1 MPLYEY
7 QCSKCGAVFERLQKF
22 SDAPLT
28 EHEGCGGAV
37 ERLISAPAFHLK
49 GTGWYATDYARGSG
63 GAKGEIKHDKPGEG
77 DSSSKS
83 EGKSNEKSESKSENK
98 SESSSESKTESK
110 SESKTES
117 KPAPAGAKHD

>member
-63 GAKGEIKHDKPGEG
+63 GAKGEIKHDKGEG
-77 DSSSKS
+77 DSSSKG
-83 EGKSNEKSESKSENK
+83 EGKSDSKSDSHSESKTDTK
-98 SESSSESKTESK
+98 TDTKTESK
-110 SESKTES
+110 SESKSES
-117 KPAPAGAKHD
+117 KPAPAGAKGD